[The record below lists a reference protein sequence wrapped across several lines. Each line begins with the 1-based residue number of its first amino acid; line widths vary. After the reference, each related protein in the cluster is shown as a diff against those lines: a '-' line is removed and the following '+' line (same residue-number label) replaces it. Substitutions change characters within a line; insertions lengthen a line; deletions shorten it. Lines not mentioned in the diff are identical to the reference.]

1 MKNKLFLLCFI
12 IIAVCSYSY
21 SQMVNIVWEKCYGGS
36 MMEASHGSCEVFD
49 KGIVIAAD
57 SESNDFDVHINRGSI
72 DFYIVKIKSN
82 GDTLWTRT
90 FGGSNLDLG
99 GNVAETDDSCIVFTG
114 VTYSSDLDIINNYG
128 NGDIFA
134 IKLDANGNTLWK
146 KTYGGS
152 EIDNAYSIIP
162 TFNGGCALFGYTG
175 SSDFY
180 INQIYGLNDCVLIN
194 LDQNGD
200 TLWVKTYGG
209 TLTEIG
215 HNIINTSDNGFA
227 VIGASG
233 SSNYDVGN
241 NYGSYDMWLVKL
253 DSLGNIEWEKNYG
266 GSDGDEGLSI
276 YQTNN
281 GGYIMAGSTYSN
293 DYDVHGNHGDSDYL
307 IIRTNSTG
315 DTLWTNTIGG
325 SGSDR
330 PRAIIQTS
338 DNNFVV
344 GGYTN
349 SVDGDISNWY
359 NSYDFWIVKLDDT
372 GQILWDVCMGGNY
385 SDHCTNIFETS
396 DNYLFASGSTHST
409 SEEIGYQHGN
419 GDVWGVKF
427 DFIVNT
433 DKEIKHNS
441 SNILIYPNPTT
452 GKIRVQAEGVERI
465 EVLTLQGQKVKSQI
479 SKVKSQN
486 TKIDLSQQAKG
497 IYIIKVTSKKGV
509 AVEKIVLE

>member
-12 IIAVCSYSY
+12 IIVICSYSY
-21 SQMVNIVWEKCYGGS
+21 SQNVNIVWEKCYGGS
-36 MMEASHGSCEVFD
+36 MMETSHGSCEVFD

-57 SESNDFDVHINRGSI
+57 SESNDFDVHINRGST

-99 GNVAETDDSCIVFTG
+99 CDVTETDDSCIVYTG
-114 VTYSSDLDIINNYG
+114 VTFSNDFDINTSYG
-128 NGDIFA
+128 GGDIFA
-134 IKLDANGNTLWK
+134 VKLDAIGNTLWK
-146 KTYGGS
+146 KTFGGS
-152 EIDNAYSIIP
+152 DVDNAYSIIS
-162 TFNGGCALFGYTG
+162 TKNGACALFGYTG

-180 INQIYGLNDCVLIN
+180 INQNYGSHDCVLIN

-200 TLWVKTYGG
+200 TLWVKTLGG
-209 TLTEIG
+209 TLSEIG
-215 HNIINTSDNGFA
+215 QDIIYTSDNGFA
-227 VIGASG
+227 VIGSTE
-233 SSNYDVGN
+233 SSDYDVGN
-241 NYGSYDMWLVKL
+241 NYGNHDIWLVKL
-253 DSLGNIEWEKNYG
+253 DSLGNIQWEKNYG
-266 GSDGDEGLSI
+266 GTDSDEGMSI
-276 YQTNN
+276 YQTND
-281 GGYIMAGSTYSN
+281 GGYIMAGMTNSN
-293 DYDVHGNHGDSDYL
+293 DFDVHGNHGDSDYL

-325 SGSDR
+325 SGYDR
-330 PRAIIQTS
+330 PNAIIQTS

-359 NSYDFWIVKLDDT
+359 NSYDFWIVKLDDN
-372 GQILWDVCMGGNY
+372 GQILWDACMGGNY
-385 SDHCTNIFETS
+385 SDQCTNIFETF

-452 GKIRVQAEGVERI
+452 GKISVQAEGIIGIDVMDI
-465 EVLTLQGQKVKSQI
+465 TGKVIKNLQGFG
-479 SKVKSQN
+479 N
-486 TKIDLSQQAKG
+486 LEGLDIDLSKNPKG
-497 IYIIKVTSKKGV
+497 IYIIKVTTSKGV
-509 AVEKIVLE
+509 MVEKVVLE